1 MHSSALYEEASAT
14 SLRTRC
20 SRDRYKMLLLLLLL
34 HAVTDVTDNGPLSTS
49 SHLMLAGKLRT
60 MTDFVNRNTD

>member
-1 MHSSALYEEASAT
+1 ML
-14 SLRTRC
+14 
-20 SRDRYKMLLLLLLL
+20 LLLLLLL

-60 MTDFVNRNTD
+60 MTDFVNRNTDWRSLKATNSAP